1 MAVAGMEVAGV
12 LPHTSPCLQPPAA
25 SSRIGGGERVP
36 PRGCCCLPSPPKR
49 CCCLRCSWLSAGR
62 FSLDLREFWEKDGEM
77 LVRCCAL
84 ATSAALHCFGNMPA
98 ACDAAAVVVRV
109 VPGTNQCLD
118 AGWAGVAVFVR
129 LTCLQSTL
137 STPFLPQSLL
147 RSPARKALPFP
158 RMNGTS
164 CALQRHK
171 SPSACKPVAA
181 RQAAAQQRQR
191 RQGRGAAARRQ
202 LAARQGRRVQP
213 RQQQQQ
219 GRVGVVE
226 VWS

>member
-1 MAVAGMEVAGV
+1 M
-12 LPHTSPCLQPPAA
+12 LPHTSPRLQPPMAI
-25 SSRIGGGERVP
+25 SRMGEGEHVP
-36 PRGCCCLPSPPKR
+36 PRGCCCLPSPPKCCCCLPSPNMR
-49 CCCLRCSWLSAGR
+49 CCCLCCSCVSAGR

-77 LVRCCAL
+77 LVRCCAV

-98 ACDAAAVVVRV
+98 ACDAVAVVVRAV
-109 VPGTNQCLD
+109 LGTWSCLD
-118 AGWAGVAVFVR
+118 AGWAGVAVFGR
-129 LTCLQSTL
+129 PTCLQSTL
-137 STPFLPQSLL
+137 STSSLPHSLL
-147 RSPARKALPFP
+147 RSPARKALPSH

-181 RQAAAQQRQR
+181 RQVAAQQRRR

-213 RQQQQQ
+213 RQRQQ
-219 GRVGVVE
+219 RVGEAE